1 MPKNELV
8 QIGLEL
14 LLAHPTTRADQPLL
28 EISDSAIGK
37 WDSRLRTFTEFRSGR
52 LRSGDVFESGFRE
65 AAEDVETIGVDCPA
79 RSDVLLRKG
88 MMVWALKIRYHFFIR
103 TRPESAPALFH
114 RDENQRRPSALEL
127 PASPETR
134 LLATNLINGNR
145 GISPDMAV
153 CLSPG
158 IRR

>member
-1 MPKNELV
+1 MEGGRGCFAAVVPKNELV

-88 MMVWALKIRYHFFIR
+88 MMVRALKIRYHFHPDAPRIR
-103 TRPESAPALFH
+103 SRAFPPRREPAPPVGA
-114 RDENQRRPSALEL
+114 
-127 PASPETR
+127 
-134 LLATNLINGNR
+134 
-145 GISPDMAV
+145 
-153 CLSPG
+153 
-158 IRR
+158 